1 MNELTIKENITSLEL
16 LEQINFFR
24 REFEDRKELLH
35 KNLLAIIKDEFEEE
49 IGELKIQ
56 PTSYKD
62 VQGKER
68 PMYILTLQQ
77 AKQVLVRESKKV
89 RKAVIHYIEELE
101 EKLKNKFS
109 LPTTYK
115 EALQELLTTVEENEK
130 LQLTVSVQNQQIQEL
145 QPKASYYDL
154 VLQSD
159 CLMSVTKIAK
169 DFGLSGVALNK
180 ILHEERIQYKQG
192 TIWLLYQKYSN
203 LGYTQTQTQLING
216 KDKSTVHTYWT
227 QKGRLF
233 IYDLLKN
240 KRGILPV
247 IEKEQMEAV

>member
-35 KNLLAIIKDEFEEE
+35 KDLLKVIRDEFEEE
-49 IGELKIQ
+49 INEGEFSPVEYKDKKGEL
-56 PTSYKD
+56 
-62 VQGKER
+62 R
-68 PMYILTLQQ
+68 PMFILTLSQ

-192 TIWLLYQKYSN
+192 SIWLLYQKYAT

-247 IEKEQMEAV
+247 IEKEQIEAV